1 MSIEL
6 LQNLS
11 LASYILAAV
20 FLVISIILF
29 FRLDVVKLIG
39 DFTGANERKAIESM
53 RLQNENSGSS
63 SYKSMRSNAARGR
76 LTDKISPSGRLLHN
90 TGGFMPASETEKFST
105 VELMPAGNETTVLSS
120 GANETTVLSPGM
132 NETTVLS
139 PAMNETTVLSPSM
152 NETTVLS
159 QSMADFGDTVDLMEN
174 NVVAVKEA
182 PVLHEDFQMDIEMS
196 FLGSSELIE

>member
-11 LASYILAAV
+11 LASYVLAGI
-20 FLVISIILF
+20 FLMVSIILF

-53 RLQNENSGSS
+53 RMQNENPDNG
-63 SYKSMRSNAARGR
+63 SYKSMRSSASGGR

-90 TGGFMPASETEKFST
+90 TGGFMSSAETEKFST
-105 VELMPAGNETTVLSS
+105 VELMPT
-120 GANETTVLSPGM
+120 ANETTVLSQSANETTVLTPEM

-139 PAMNETTVLSPSM
+139 PNMMALSG
-152 NETTVLS
+152 E
-159 QSMADFGDTVDLMEN
+159 AFIME
-174 NVVAVKEA
+174 
-182 PVLHEDFQMDIEMS
+182 IEMC
-196 FLGSSELIE
+196 FLGSAELIE